1 MRRVHYAWLAA
12 VAVIGFTS
20 AASAADLPVKAPVYK
35 APSVVAPSW
44 TGFYIGANAGGGWGN
59 RSVGYAA
66 NDRAS
71 DFIFTVGG
79 APPATSFNTS
89 GAIGGLQLGYNW
101 QFNRVWLIGVETDFD
116 WSGIKGSTPNNFTFL
131 NGDPV
136 SAQVDERLKWFGT
149 VRGRLGFLP
158 ADNLLAYI
166 TGGFAYGR
174 LERTGSLI
182 DPNGMIAQIVPF
194 GVDCTAGMPAC
205 FTGASSTAAT
215 GWTAGAG
222 FEYRLW
228 EHWSV
233 KAEYLYVDL
242 RGNSVTETATRFN
255 PGITPNPATFNANY
269 NRASFNIGRLGLN
282 WHF

>member
-1 MRRVHYAWLAA
+1 MKKFLVCATILGALG
-12 VAVIGFTS
+12 VTS
-20 AASAADLPVKAPVYK
+20 AAAADLPAKAPIYR
-35 APSVVAPSW
+35 APVAAVPGW

-71 DFIFTVGG
+71 DFLFTVAG
-79 APPATSFNTS
+79 APPATSFDMF

-101 QFNRVWLIGVETDFD
+101 QLDRIWLVGVETDFD
-116 WSGIKGSTPNNFTFL
+116 LSGIKGATSNNFTFA
-131 NGDPV
+131 NTDPV
-136 SAQVDERLKWFGT
+136 SAPVDERLKWFGT
-149 VRGRLGFLP
+149 VRARLGYLP

-174 LERTGSLI
+174 LDRTGSLI
-182 DPNGMIAQIVPF
+182 DANGLIAQILPF
-194 GVDCTAGMPAC
+194 GVDCAAGMSAC
-205 FTGASSTAAT
+205 FTGASGTTAT
-215 GWTAGAG
+215 GWTVGAG

-255 PGITPNPATFNANY
+255 PGITPNPSTLNANY
-269 NRASFNIGRLGLN
+269 SRASFNIARLGLN